1 MGCNQTKPS
10 RSKANTIVEVGSKPK
25 NSFENFKFVMV
36 GDSGVGKSS
45 IILRCVDGTFT
56 DSFISTIDVDYK
68 EKVVDLNGEKNT
80 LQLWDTAGQ
89 ERFRT
94 ITSSYYRGA
103 QGVIIVFDLTNRKSF
118 DNVRTWIKDVHKFAE
133 EGVYILIGNKL
144 DLERV
149 VTVEEAEE
157 LAETYLL
164 NYYETSCK
172 TGEGIEETFQTIAK
186 LSNEFEKRHP
196 RR

>member
-1 MGCNQTKPS
+1 
-10 RSKANTIVEVGSKPK
+10 
-25 NSFENFKFVMV
+25 MV

-45 IILRCVDGTFT
+45 IILKYVEGTFT

-68 EKVVDLNGEKNT
+68 EKVVEVEGDKVT
-80 LQLWDTAGQ
+80 LHLWDTAGQ

-103 QGVIIVFDLTNRKSF
+103 QGVIIVFDLANRKSF

-144 DLERV
+144 DSERV
-149 VTVEEAEE
+149 VNREEAEE

-164 NYYETSCK
+164 RYYETSCK
-172 TGEGIEETFQTIAK
+172 TGDGIEEAFRTIAK
-186 LSNEFEKRHP
+186 LSREFEKQHP
-196 RR
+196 RRN